1 MDISLFNSDRVC
13 RGEIQ
18 ISGSKSEYNR
28 LLILKAFIKDLK
40 IENISNSDDSV
51 LLDKALKSN
60 ESIINIGHAGTAMR
74 FLTAYYSTQVGKEII
89 LTGSKRMQER
99 PVGILVDALK
109 KIGADINYTGKIGF
123 PPLKIRGKNL
133 ISNNLSLPANVS
145 SQFITAI
152 LLISPFLKNGIK
164 LKLVDKITSLPYLKM
179 TISLL
184 KKIGVKVK
192 FDKNTID
199 IKELKTNK
207 KIKNIIVESD
217 WSSASYLY
225 SCVALSIDAELKIKS
240 FSNKSLQGDSIVSKI
255 YEKLGVR
262 TIYDSKHIVL
272 IKKKNF
278 NLPNSLECNLIDS
291 PDIAQTIAVTCF
303 GLGVKCDLY
312 GLHTLKIKETD
323 RLNALKLELQKLGS
337 NVSITDDSIHI
348 NKGKIDFSNI
358 KIKTYNDHRMAMAFA
373 PLGLLKPIT
382 IESSNVVS
390 KSFPDFW
397 DNIIKMG
404 FQINKV

>member
-1 MDISLFNSDRVC
+1 MDISLFNNDRVC

-28 LLILKAFIKDLK
+28 LLILKAFINDLK

-51 LLDKALKSN
+51 LLDKAINSN
-60 ESIINIGHAGTAMR
+60 KPIINIGHAGTAMR
-74 FLTAYYSTQVGKEII
+74 FLTAYYATQVGKEII

-99 PVGILVDALK
+99 PIGILVDALK

-192 FDKNTID
+192 FEKNTINV
-199 IKELKTNK
+199 KELKTNK

-255 YEKLGVR
+255 YEKLGVI
-262 TIYDSKHIVL
+262 TIYDSKQIVL

-373 PLGLLKPIT
+373 PLSIKTPLE
-382 IESSNVVS
+382 IENPDVVN
-390 KSFPDFW
+390 KSYPNFW
-397 DNIIKMG
+397 NDLYSIG
-404 FQINKV
+404 FQCVKK

>member
-28 LLILKAFIKDLK
+28 LLILKAFINDLK

-74 FLTAYYSTQVGKEII
+74 FLTAYYATQVGKEII

-99 PVGILVDALK
+99 PIGILVDALK
-109 KIGADINYTGKIGF
+109 KIGADINYTGKIGY

-133 ISNNLSLPANVS
+133 ISNNISLPANVS

-152 LLISPFLKNGIK
+152 LLIAPFLKNGIK

-192 FDKNTID
+192 FEKNTID

-240 FSNKSLQGDSIVSKI
+240 F
-255 YEKLGVR
+255 
-262 TIYDSKHIVL
+262 
-272 IKKKNF
+272 
-278 NLPNSLECNLIDS
+278 
-291 PDIAQTIAVTCF
+291 
-303 GLGVKCDLY
+303 
-312 GLHTLKIKETD
+312 
-323 RLNALKLELQKLGS
+323 
-337 NVSITDDSIHI
+337 
-348 NKGKIDFSNI
+348 
-358 KIKTYNDHRMAMAFA
+358 
-373 PLGLLKPIT
+373 
-382 IESSNVVS
+382 
-390 KSFPDFW
+390 
-397 DNIIKMG
+397 
-404 FQINKV
+404 

>member
-1 MDISLFNSDRVC
+1 MDISLFNNDRVC

-28 LLILKAFIKDLK
+28 LLILKAFINDLK

-51 LLDKALKSN
+51 LLDKAIKSN
-60 ESIINIGHAGTAMR
+60 ESIIDIGHAGTAMR
-74 FLTAYYSTQVGKEII
+74 FLTAYYATQVGKEII

-123 PPLKIRGKNL
+123 PPLKICGKNL
-133 ISNNLSLPANVS
+133 ISNNISLPANVS

-152 LLISPFLKNGIK
+152 LLIAPFLKNGIK

-192 FDKNTID
+192 FEKNTIN

-255 YEKLGVR
+255 YEKLGVS
-262 TIYDSKHIVL
+262 TIYDSKQIVL

-337 NVSITDDSIHI
+337 NVTITDDSIHI

-373 PLGLLKPIT
+373 PLGLLKPIN

-397 DNIIKMG
+397 DNIIQMG